1 MRTAHYTAQPV
12 EAGAGGTQCRAA
24 ETSISYLLC
33 PPAPCVSS
41 GLSGPFPSRDDGQC
55 AEAGHRLSP
64 GHPATHISTSGC
76 SKNAEGDISCSSRC
90 VAALLKAAGIVRE
103 EKALPRDQKKKVP
116 STWTERKG
124 GHRHCIYFYNPL
136 FSHLPLRGILESK
149 TDTCQDVR
157 CPDKI
162 KMILPKAGAERNRL
176 QPLQRSKG
184 QLGLGLPGWAIP
196 RCGGPARCQSRPP
209 AHAPADAWHMTLGQL
224 VAAKAWPAHP
234 LP

>member
-12 EAGAGGTQCRAA
+12 EAGAGGTRCRAA

-33 PPAPCVSS
+33 PPAPCVSC

-103 EKALPRDQKKKVP
+103 EKALPEIKKKKSPAHGPRGRVGTDIVFIFTILSFPTSP
-116 STWTERKG
+116 SEASW
-124 GHRHCIYFYNPL
+124 NP
-136 FSHLPLRGILESK
+136 
-149 TDTCQDVR
+149 
-157 CPDKI
+157 
-162 KMILPKAGAERNRL
+162 RL
-176 QPLQRSKG
+176 T
-184 QLGLGLPGWAIP
+184 
-196 RCGGPARCQSRPP
+196 PAR
-209 AHAPADAWHMTLGQL
+209 M
-224 VAAKAWPAHP
+224 
-234 LP
+234 